1 MQSRENTCDSVGVN
15 EISISLN
22 VFILLASIEL
32 QIFLNLSSG
41 QPINTSNEIY
51 WLGRCQL
58 EAWKVSEKFSIPK
71 KCTVCE
77 VDMSKLIS
85 CLISD
90 GKILDQMVDWGF
102 WGSNE
107 VDCFHVWHWNSC
119 FFNGYRIW
127 NVKLSKILLH
137 LSS

>member
-58 EAWKVSEKFSIPK
+58 EA
-71 KCTVCE
+71 
-77 VDMSKLIS
+77 
-85 CLISD
+85 
-90 GKILDQMVDWGF
+90 
-102 WGSNE
+102 
-107 VDCFHVWHWNSC
+107 
-119 FFNGYRIW
+119 
-127 NVKLSKILLH
+127 
-137 LSS
+137 